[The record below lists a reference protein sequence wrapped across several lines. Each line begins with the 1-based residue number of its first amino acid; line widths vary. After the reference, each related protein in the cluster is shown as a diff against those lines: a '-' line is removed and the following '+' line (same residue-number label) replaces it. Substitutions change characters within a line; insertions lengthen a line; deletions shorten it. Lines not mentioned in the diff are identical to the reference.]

1 MKKRSQMIKCVG
13 FKQFDFAGTAKGGCP
28 KQHPGRVSDSSNDSF
43 SRPMETMTD
52 QQSYGL
58 MEERYGIREEGIF

>member
-1 MKKRSQMIKCVG
+1 MDTRSQIVTHDS
-13 FKQFDFAGTAKGGCP
+13 FKRFDFAGTSKGGGQ
-28 KQHPGRVSDSSNDSF
+28 KQHPGRAADWSNDSY
-43 SRPMETMTD
+43 SPTMETMTD